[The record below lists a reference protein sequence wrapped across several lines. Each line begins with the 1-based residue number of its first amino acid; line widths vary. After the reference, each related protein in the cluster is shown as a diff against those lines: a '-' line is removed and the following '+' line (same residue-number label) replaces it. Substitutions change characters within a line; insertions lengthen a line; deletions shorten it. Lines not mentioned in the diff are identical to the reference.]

1 MWLCCPMRSRRVVS
15 RTSATLIALAEEE
28 EEEDEEEEEE
38 AIREAG
44 RAARRRVLE
53 RAGRHEARNSH
64 ACLHNR
70 PRADRLP

>member
-28 EEEDEEEEEE
+28 EEDEEEDEDE

-44 RAARRRVLE
+44 ARAAEGVAREGARTRRESSL
-53 RAGRHEARNSH
+53 AR
-64 ACLHNR
+64 LQ
-70 PRADRLP
+70 P